1 MTVQKSD
8 SIGSNNNDSGQ
19 TFFVKLFQGT
29 PNSPPTVL
37 RLGKYIDFRGD
48 LNQSFLSSSFEP
60 EFVAVEFPDNCS
72 DIQQKL
78 INVGNVGGPTNNSAN
93 DWVIDMVPDNW
104 AVVDVA
110 DCLVEDPAGSGNWG
124 LNIVVDPSD
133 EVDSY
138 YFLGIWWEIRFN
150 IVDVEN

>member
-8 SIGSNNNDSGQ
+8 SIGSSNNDSGQ
-19 TFFVKLFQGT
+19 NFFVKLFQGT
-29 PNSPPTVL
+29 PNSPPTIL

-48 LNQSFLSSSFEP
+48 LDSIS
-60 EFVAVEFPDNCS
+60 EFVTVKFPDACS

-78 INVGNVGGPTNNSAN
+78 INVADGNPNNSIN
-93 DWVIDMVPDNW
+93 DWVINVVPDNW

-110 DCLVEDPAGSGNWG
+110 DCLVEDSAGSGNWG
-124 LNIVVDPSD
+124 LNIVVNPSSF
-133 EVDSY
+133 VNSGMT
-138 YFLGIWWEIRFN
+138 FWWEIRFN